1 MKQESC
7 GKHTGLHD
15 LWVIRRAFMAEMWI
29 DRKSDFWHFGC
40 YSLHCQLSAHT
51 PCHIVK
57 LTLALTVKLNLK
69 EETGQPESAGHLLL
83 PESAGHLLHLLGDAL
98 QLLLLGTDGRLKVSQ
113 LGRPCR
119 HLAQQ
124 RLEGRLRPR
133 EYYVFFI
140 ASSKLK

>member
-1 MKQESC
+1 MN
-7 GKHTGLHD
+7 
-15 LWVIRRAFMAEMWI
+15 
-29 DRKSDFWHFGC
+29 
-40 YSLHCQLSAHT
+40 
-51 PCHIVK
+51 
-57 LTLALTVKLNLK
+57 LNLK

-113 LGRPCR
+113 LGRSCR

-124 RLEGRLRPR
+124 RLEGRLGPR

-140 ASSKLK
+140 ASSKLN